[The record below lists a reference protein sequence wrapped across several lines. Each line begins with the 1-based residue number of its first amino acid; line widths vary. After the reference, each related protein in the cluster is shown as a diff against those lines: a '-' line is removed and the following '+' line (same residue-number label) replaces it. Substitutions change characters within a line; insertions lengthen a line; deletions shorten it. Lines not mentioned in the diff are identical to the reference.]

1 LLEGLELP
9 DMIIIDG
16 GKGQVSTAEDIIGS
30 LGLSIHIIGLQK
42 NDKHQLENIIYKNEV
57 YPLKKSSYL
66 YSYLGK
72 MSEEVHRFAITFHK
86 QTRAKAL
93 IRSYLDGIIG
103 IGEKRKL
110 AILEKF
116 VTIDQM
122 IHGDVETYKSIGI
135 SEDLR
140 DKVIAHL
147 IELERRKNEESHI

>member
-1 LLEGLELP
+1 
-9 DMIIIDG
+9 
-16 GKGQVSTAEDIIGS
+16 
-30 LGLSIHIIGLQK
+30 
-42 NDKHQLENIIYKNEV
+42 
-57 YPLKKSSYL
+57 
-66 YSYLGK
+66 